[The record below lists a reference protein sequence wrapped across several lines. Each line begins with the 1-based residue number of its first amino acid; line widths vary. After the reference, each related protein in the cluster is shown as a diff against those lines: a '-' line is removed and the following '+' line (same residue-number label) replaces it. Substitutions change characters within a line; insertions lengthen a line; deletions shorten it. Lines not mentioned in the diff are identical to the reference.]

1 MMYNNGHKPVV
12 AKNEKSGKG
21 IFLTL
26 EGIDGSGKT
35 TQMHNLIAY
44 LEKSGR
50 QVLSL
55 REPGGT
61 GIGESIREI
70 LLNRAHTAM
79 TMETE
84 LLLFAAA
91 RAQLVRQVIKPALE
105 QGVWVICDRFM
116 DSTSAYQGFG
126 RNLDLTVIK
135 QLEDIAVGDCRP
147 HLTLLFDVPVEIAE
161 IRLADR
167 KVKADRLDLES
178 RSFMQRTRQGYLK
191 LAEDEPDRIRLID
204 ASKTEKQIEHQIL
217 RVLREDID
225 L

>member
-1 MMYNNGHKPVV
+1 MYNNGHKPVV

>member
-1 MMYNNGHKPVV
+1 MYNNGHKLVV
-12 AKNEKSGKG
+12 NRPNSSEEG

-35 TQMHNLIAY
+35 TQMQNLVEH
-44 LEKSGR
+44 LEKSGK

-61 GIGESIREI
+61 GIGESIRQI

-79 TMETE
+79 SMETE

-105 QGVWVICDRFM
+105 QGIWVICDRFM
-116 DSTSAYQGFG
+116 DSTSAYQGYG
-126 RNLDLTVIK
+126 RSLDLTMIR
-135 QLEDIAVGDCRP
+135 QLQDIAVSDCRP
-147 HLTLLFDVPVEIAE
+147 HLTLLLDVTVDVAE
-161 IRLADR
+161 KRLAGR
-167 KVKADRLDLES
+167 KSKADRLDLES
-178 RSFMQRTRQGYLK
+178 RAFMERTRLGYLK
-191 LAEDEPDRIRLID
+191 LAKEEPDRFRLID

-217 RVLREDID
+217 KVLREDLD